1 MKAALPATRVRL
13 VEAAERLMAERGIDT
28 VSLREIARES
38 GARNVLAV
46 QYHFGDRS
54 GVVGAIIDKHE
65 PAIEARRHALL
76 DEYEADGRDDLRGLA
91 AALVRPLAFKLSEPD
106 GGPQYL
112 QILADL
118 VNRPRPDIGRAPF
131 EDPANS
137 LHRWRKMADPLL
149 EAEAVRLHRRF
160 TAYLHTT
167 VELGRRARSG
177 PHRDDRLFVSHLV
190 DVVAALLA
198 SPVSDETRRLVGQR
212 PALKP
217 LAAPTAQ
224 RGKRAR

>member
-1 MKAALPATRVRL
+1 MTRPFPTTRVRI

-46 QYHFGDRS
+46 QYHFVDRS
-54 GVVGAIIDKHE
+54 GVVGAIIEKHA
-65 PAIEARRHALL
+65 PPVEARRHALL
-76 DEYEADGRDDLRGLA
+76 DEYEADDREDLRGLA
-91 AALVRPLAFKLSEPD
+91 AALVRPLAYKLSEPD
-106 GGPQYL
+106 GGPEYL

-137 LHRWRKMADPLL
+137 LHRWRKMVDPFL
-149 EAEAVRLHRRF
+149 EEDAVRLHRRF
-160 TAYLHTT
+160 TTYLHTT

-177 PHRDDRLFVSHLV
+177 PHADDRLFVSYLV

-212 PALKP
+212 TVKARSTQDP
-217 LAAPTAQ
+217 Q